1 MSLLYRSSAT
11 STRVAELVV
20 NSNTIVC
27 VLTDKTAK
35 TAKTIICMTIPQAEK
50 LIEQFL
56 HPKNPY

>member
-11 STRVAELVV
+11 NTKVAELVV
-20 NSNTIVC
+20 DSNTIVC
-27 VLTDKTAK
+27 VLTDKIAK

-56 HPKNPY
+56 HSKNPY

>member
-1 MSLLYRSSAT
+1 MGLLYRSSAIGT
-11 STRVAELVV
+11 KVAELVV

-35 TAKTIICMTIPQAEK
+35 TAKTIICMTVHQAEK

-56 HPKNPY
+56 HSKKPY